1 MAEAKRLFGPTVEE
15 LNAQLKA
22 DQSAFME
29 RAAQLGPDYAAG
41 AGVGSLLGGVVS
53 KMFGIE
59 NPQLKK
65 ARTLE
70 EIQKK
75 IRADNPGLT
84 DKGAYYDIAASYLA
98 EIPGFE
104 NEVMQAQEMANEY
117 RLSEEGRAL
126 DTEFKQAQIGKL
138 RAEAEAE
145 LLPKAYKPASG
156 VGQLYAD
163 LDYATSTGNTA
174 AVASIKKK
182 IAEEEK
188 GKEVT
193 PQNKI
198 DNLILEGLIKQTGGD
213 EIKAANLFEDAKFNK
228 ELRKAAAGAGN
239 SLDKALT
246 VLLETNKA
254 KEKET
259 AIRALDTKSYKDDLA
274 ARLSETYT
282 GLEGN
287 EEANV
292 LSMTTDHT
300 NAKKHAIR
308 LGLSYE
314 EAEAYADARIEAG
327 IQEVKGAYYGT
338 NKVYKKAPLAKIDGA
353 SAALQTPAK
362 DKAKGELP
370 AGSRAGQKVMSGP
383 NAGKY
388 EVLDTSGK
396 LIGYA
401 DQGTK

>member
-1 MAEAKRLFGPTVEE
+1 
-15 LNAQLKA
+15 
-22 DQSAFME
+22 
-29 RAAQLGPDYAAG
+29 
-41 AGVGSLLGGVVS
+41 
-53 KMFGIE
+53 
-59 NPQLKK
+59 
-65 ARTLE
+65 
-70 EIQKK
+70 
-75 IRADNPGLT
+75 
-84 DKGAYYDIAASYLA
+84 
-98 EIPGFE
+98 
-104 NEVMQAQEMANEY
+104 MQAQEMANEY

-126 DTEFKQAQIGKL
+126 DTEYKQAQIGKL

-213 EIKAANLFEDAKFNK
+213 EIKAANLFEENKFNK

-239 SLDKALT
+239 GLEKALT
-246 VLLETNKA
+246 VLVETNKA
-254 KEKET
+254 KEKEN
-259 AIRALDTKSYKDDLA
+259 AIKNLDSKSYKDDLK

-292 LSMTTDHT
+292 LSMATDHT

-308 LGLSYE
+308 LGLE
-314 EAEAYADARIEAG
+314 PDEAEAYADARIEAG

-353 SAALQTPAK
+353 SAASQTPAK
-362 DKAKGELP
+362 AKPSSSLP
-370 AGSRAGQKVMSGP
+370 AGAVPGQKVMSGP

-388 EVLDTSGK
+388 EVLDKNGK

>member
-1 MAEAKRLFGPTVEE
+1 MAESRRLFGPTVDE

-22 DQSAFME
+22 DQAAYLE
-29 RAAQLGPDYAAG
+29 RANQLGPDAMAG
-41 AGVGSLLGGVVS
+41 AALGNILGGVVG
-53 KMFGIE
+53 KVFGIE
-59 NPQLKK
+59 NPALKK

-84 DKGAYYDIAASYLA
+84 DKGAYYDIASSYLA
-98 EIPGFE
+98 DAGYE
-104 NEVMQAQEMANEY
+104 NEAMQAQEMANEY

-126 DTEFKQAQIGKL
+126 DTEYKQAQIGKL

-213 EIKAANLFEDAKFNK
+213 EIKAANLFEENKFNK

-239 SLDKALT
+239 GLEKALT
-246 VLLETNKA
+246 VLVETNKA
-254 KEKET
+254 KEKEN
-259 AIRALDTKSYKDDLA
+259 AIKNLDSKSYKDDLK

-292 LSMTTDHT
+292 LSMATDHT

-308 LGLSYE
+308 LGLE
-314 EAEAYADARIEAG
+314 PDEAEAYADARIEAG

-353 SAALQTPAK
+353 SAASQTPAK
-362 DKAKGELP
+362 AKPSSSLP
-370 AGSRAGQKVMSGP
+370 AGAVPGQKVMSGP

-388 EVLDTSGK
+388 EVLDKNGK